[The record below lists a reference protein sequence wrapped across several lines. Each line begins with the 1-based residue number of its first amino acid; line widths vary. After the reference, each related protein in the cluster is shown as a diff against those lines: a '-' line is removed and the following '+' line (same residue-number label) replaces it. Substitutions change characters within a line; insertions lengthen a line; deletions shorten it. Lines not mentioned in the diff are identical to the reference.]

1 MKQPVCVAVLA
12 VIEFLSLASP
22 LTSLCCPSGCRR
34 LPAEEGGCDAQVLD
48 AHHAGTLGL
57 LRLGLHLLVDF
68 RHVHVLP
75 GGILQKVCP
84 KPTIYTPYTPSSNTL
99 SSDDLI

>member
-12 VIEFLSLASP
+12 VIEFLSLLLACP
-22 LTSLCCPSGCRR
+22 LTALCCPSGCRC
-34 LPAEEGGCDAQVLD
+34 LPAEGGGCDAQVLD

-75 GGILQKVCP
+75 GGTLQKVCP
-84 KPTIYTPYTPSSNTL
+84 KPTIYIPHPPKA
-99 SSDDLI
+99 